1 MEKLVSSLSF
11 NITDPGITE
20 ILNNL
25 NGQKG
30 VYTNHFNQ
38 NEEAFLKT
46 EEEFTVPAF
55 KIHHDPGEPDP
66 GREYIEALRGLV
78 STLSEIFPQVF
89 KGTSYYFDPAE
100 ILRPCFIQLIQAE
113 KKYYLYLFRPDL
125 NIHYSDAEITVPGT
139 NDKTEAYSTRKL
151 FFESLII
158 PVEKPET
165 EPGFDTINIKR
176 MFRSTWAGESK
187 KGYDKSGQWIDHEVT
202 KLLSSVLMPE
212 GKRIYP
218 YYPIRCDF
226 NTVCLSPPELSP
238 EGRKKLLPLFIRF
251 SDLIAPDTLQ
261 IEQYFKINNFEK
273 DSDIYKSIRSK
284 VPEEWTKIWT
294 SHTISPYLNE
304 SDMKEYL
311 FEVGKP
317 GI

>member
-11 NITDPGITE
+11 NITDSGITQ
-20 ILNNL
+20 ILNNI

-30 VYTNHFNQ
+30 SYTSHFNQ

-46 EEEFTVPAF
+46 EVQFTVPAF

-66 GREYIEALRGLV
+66 GKEYIEAMRSLLNN
-78 STLSEIFPQVF
+78 LSEIFPQVF
-89 KGTSYYFDPAE
+89 KQTAYFFDPAE
-100 ILRPCFIQLIQAE
+100 ILRPCFIQLIESEQLH
-113 KKYYLYLFRPDL
+113 YLYLFRPDL
-125 NIHYSDAEITVPGT
+125 NIHYSDADITVPGT
-139 NDKTEAYSTRKL
+139 NDKTEAYTTHKL
-151 FFESLII
+151 FYESLLI
-158 PVEKPET
+158 PVADAASVQE
-165 EPGFDTINIKR
+165 FNQINIKR

-218 YYPIRCDF
+218 YYPVRCDF
-226 NTVCLSPPELSP
+226 NTVCLAPPELSP
-238 EGRKKLLPLFIRF
+238 VGREKLLPLFNRF
-251 SDLIAPDTLQ
+251 SDLIEPEILQ
-261 IEQYFKINNFEK
+261 IEQYFKTHNFEK
-273 DSDIYKSIRSK
+273 NSELYKSIRSK

-311 FEVGKP
+311 FEIGKP